1 MKTTIAAKFPDF
13 SKLYSQISKNEY
25 NAFYR
30 FKGKTLKVF
39 IHLDSVTHQNQAKI
53 YTLVNDEWKFFAEL
67 FKLQTP
73 SNLMYK
79 DRKLTEDDFALDI
92 DELFTIAQAVL

>member
-1 MKTTIAAKFPDF
+1 MSTITTKFPDF
-13 SKLYSQISKNEY
+13 AKLYSQGSFTRF

-39 IHLDSVTHQNQAKI
+39 INLDSVSCQNKAQI
-53 YTLVNDEWKFFAEL
+53 FVHVNDEWKFLAEL
-67 FKLQTP
+67 YKIHTP
-73 SNLMYK
+73 HKSSYK
-79 DRKLTEDDFALDI
+79 AKNLTEDDVSADI

>member
-1 MKTTIAAKFPDF
+1 MSTIATKFPDF
-13 SKLYSQISKNEY
+13 AKLYSQGSFNEY

-39 IHLDSVTHQNQAKI
+39 IHLDSVSHQNRAEI
-53 YTLVNDEWKFFAEL
+53 FIHVNDEWKYFAGL
-67 FKLQTP
+67 FKVHTP
-73 SNLMYK
+73 HKSSFKAKNLI
-79 DRKLTEDDFALDI
+79 EDDVSADI